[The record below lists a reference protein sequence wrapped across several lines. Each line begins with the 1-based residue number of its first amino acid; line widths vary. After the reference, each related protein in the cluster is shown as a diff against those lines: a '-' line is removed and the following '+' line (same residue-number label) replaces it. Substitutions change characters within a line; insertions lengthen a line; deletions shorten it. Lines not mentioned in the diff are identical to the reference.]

1 MRPRYVILTL
11 VLAAAAAIVALG
23 PLTGKSVQ
31 EGISGLGDNA
41 RSAIAALFSFGP
53 STTKSKGST
62 PPPAPELTVSQPIA
76 RDIIEWD
83 EYLGRFDAVEEVKMQ
98 ARVSGYLTNVN
109 FTDGQNVN
117 AGDLLFTIDP
127 RPFERALE
135 QAKAQLDQT
144 KVQVSNAALD
154 VDRGRP
160 LLKREIISR
169 KTFDD
174 RENLVREAEA
184 AVKVAEARVKTA
196 ELELSFTRILA
207 PISGRIGRA
216 LVTPGNFVSGGGT
229 DSGST
234 ILTTIVTQDPIYI
247 YFDVSENNALKYQ
260 RLAGASSNGGSGLV
274 GAAVGIGL
282 PDEEGFPH
290 DGKLDFLDNRL
301 DVGTGTLRAR
311 AVVPNATGLLSPGM
325 FARVRLQ
332 GSPEYEAVLLPDEA
346 IGTDQ
351 TSRYVWV
358 VGPDDIPVRKTVKLG
373 PIIDGLRVVRKGVE
387 PDDWVVTKGQQRIR
401 PHMKIVP
408 KKTPLQVSQAT
419 GKGKAD
425 TAKKP

>member
-1 MRPRYVILTL
+1 MRPRYVLLTL

-23 PLTGKSVQ
+23 PLSGKSVQ

-41 RSAIAALFSFGP
+41 RSAINTLFNFGP
-53 STTKSKGST
+53 SASISNSPS

-76 RDIIEWD
+76 RDVIEWD

-144 KVQVSNAALD
+144 TVQVSNAALD

-196 ELELSFTRILA
+196 ELDLSFTFIMA

-260 RLAGASSNGGSGLV
+260 RLAGSNSNGGSGLV

>member
-1 MRPRYVILTL
+1 MRPRYVLLIL

-23 PLTGKSVQ
+23 PLSGKSVQ

-41 RSAIAALFSFGP
+41 RSAINTLFNFGP
-53 STTKSKGST
+53 SASKSNVPS

-76 RDIIEWD
+76 RDVIEWD

-135 QAKAQLDQT
+135 QATAQLDQT

-196 ELELSFTRILA
+196 ELELSFTRVLA

-234 ILTTIVTQDPIYI
+234 ILTTIVTQDPMYI

-260 RLAGASSNGGSGLV
+260 RLAGTSSNGGSGLI
-274 GAAVGIGL
+274 GAAVGVGL

>member
-41 RSAIAALFSFGP
+41 RSAIAALFNFGP
-53 STTKSKGST
+53 SATKSKGST

-76 RDIIEWD
+76 RDVIEWD

-135 QAKAQLDQT
+135 QATAQLDQT

-184 AVKVAEARVKTA
+184 AVKVAEARVNTA
-196 ELELSFTRILA
+196 ELELSFTRVLA

-260 RLAGASSNGGSGLV
+260 RLAGASSNGRSGLV

-311 AVVPNATGLLSPGM
+311 AVVPNPTGLLSPGM

-358 VGPDDIPVRKTVKLG
+358 VGPDDVPVRKTVKLG
-373 PIIDGLRVVRKGVE
+373 PIFDGLRVIRKGVE

>member
-1 MRPRYVILTL
+1 MTL

-41 RSAIAALFSFGP
+41 RSAIAALFNFGP
-53 STTKSKGST
+53 SATKSKGST

-76 RDIIEWD
+76 RDVIEWD

-135 QAKAQLDQT
+135 QAKAQLDQP

-174 RENLVREAEA
+174 RENLV
-184 AVKVAEARVKTA
+184 
-196 ELELSFTRILA
+196 
-207 PISGRIGRA
+207 
-216 LVTPGNFVSGGGT
+216 
-229 DSGST
+229 
-234 ILTTIVTQDPIYI
+234 
-247 YFDVSENNALKYQ
+247 
-260 RLAGASSNGGSGLV
+260 
-274 GAAVGIGL
+274 
-282 PDEEGFPH
+282 
-290 DGKLDFLDNRL
+290 
-301 DVGTGTLRAR
+301 
-311 AVVPNATGLLSPGM
+311 
-325 FARVRLQ
+325 
-332 GSPEYEAVLLPDEA
+332 
-346 IGTDQ
+346 
-351 TSRYVWV
+351 
-358 VGPDDIPVRKTVKLG
+358 
-373 PIIDGLRVVRKGVE
+373 
-387 PDDWVVTKGQQRIR
+387 
-401 PHMKIVP
+401 
-408 KKTPLQVSQAT
+408 
-419 GKGKAD
+419 
-425 TAKKP
+425 

>member
-184 AVKVAEARVKTA
+184 AVKVAEARVNTA

-311 AVVPNATGLLSPGM
+311 AVVPNPTGLLSPGM

-332 GSPEYEAVLLPDEA
+332 GSPEYEAILLPDEA

-425 TAKKP
+425 TAEKP

>member
-1 MRPRYVILTL
+1 MRPRYVLLIL

-23 PLTGKSVQ
+23 PLSGKSVQ

-41 RSAIAALFSFGP
+41 RSAINTLFNFGP
-53 STTKSKGST
+53 SASKSNVPS

-76 RDIIEWD
+76 RDVIEWD

-135 QAKAQLDQT
+135 QATAQLDQT

-260 RLAGASSNGGSGLV
+260 RLAGSNSSGGSGLV
-274 GAAVGIGL
+274 GAAVGVGL

-301 DVGTGTLRAR
+301 DFGTGTLRAR

-325 FARVRLQ
+325 FARVRLH

-358 VGPDDIPVRKTVKLG
+358 VGPDDVPVRKTVKLG

-387 PDDWVVTKGQQRIR
+387 PDDWIVTKGQQRIR
-401 PHMKIVP
+401 PNMKIVP

>member
-1 MRPRYVILTL
+1 MRPRYLLLTL
-11 VLAAAAAIVALG
+11 ALAAAVILVALG
-23 PLTGKSVQ
+23 PLSGKSVQ
-31 EGISGLGDNA
+31 DGITDLGENA
-41 RSAIAALFSFGP
+41 RSAFAALFNLGP
-53 STTKSKGST
+53 NSSKSIDPS
-62 PPPAPELTVSQPIA
+62 PPPALELTVSQPIA
-76 RDIIEWD
+76 RDVIEWD
-83 EYLGRFDAVEEVKMQ
+83 EYLGRFDAVEEVKVQ
-98 ARVSGYLTNVN
+98 ARVSGYLTEVN
-109 FTDGQNVN
+109 FTDGQMVN
-117 AGDLLFTIDP
+117 AGDLLFTIDR

-144 KVQVSNAALD
+144 KVQVSNAELD

-184 AVKVAEARVKTA
+184 GVKVAEARVKSA
-196 ELELSFTRILA
+196 ELDLSFTRITA

-260 RLAGASSNGGSGLV
+260 RLAVRNNDGASGLI
-274 GAAVGIGL
+274 GAAVGVGL

-290 DGKLDFLDNRL
+290 NGKLDFLDNRL
-301 DVGTGTLRAR
+301 DIGTGTLRAR
-311 AVVPNATGLLSPGM
+311 AVVPNANGLLSPGM

-332 GSPEYEAVLLPDEA
+332 GSSKYEAVLLPDEA

-351 TSRYVWV
+351 TSRFVWV
-358 VGPDDIPVRKTVKLG
+358 IGPDDIPVRKTVKLG
-373 PIIDGLRVVRKGVE
+373 PIVDGLRVVRKGLE
-387 PDDWVVTKGQQRIR
+387 PDDWVVTRGQQRIR
-401 PHMKIVP
+401 PDMKIVP
-408 KKTPLQVSQAT
+408 KKTPLQVSRAT
-419 GKGKAD
+419 DKGKAD
-425 TAKKP
+425 SAKKP

>member
-11 VLAAAAAIVALG
+11 ILAAAAAIVALG

-41 RSAIAALFSFGP
+41 RSAIAALFNFGP
-53 STTKSKGST
+53 SATKPKGST

-76 RDIIEWD
+76 RDVIEWD

-117 AGDLLFTIDP
+117 VGDLLFTIDP

-184 AVKVAEARVKTA
+184 AVKVAEARVNTA
-196 ELELSFTRILA
+196 ELELSFTRVLA

-311 AVVPNATGLLSPGM
+311 AVVPNVTGLLSPGM

-332 GSPEYEAVLLPDEA
+332 GSPEYEAVLLLDEA

-358 VGPDDIPVRKTVKLG
+358 VGADDVPVRKTVKLG
-373 PIIDGLRVVRKGVE
+373 PIIDGLRVIRKGVE

-401 PHMKIVP
+401 PNMKIVP

>member
-31 EGISGLGDNA
+31 DGISGLGDNA

-127 RPFERALE
+127 RPFERAVE

-174 RENLVREAEA
+174 RENLVREAKA

-311 AVVPNATGLLSPGM
+311 AVVPNPTGLLSPGM

-332 GSPEYEAVLLPDEA
+332 GSPEYEAILLPDEA

>member
-196 ELELSFTRILA
+196 ELELSFTRVLA

>member
-1 MRPRYVILTL
+1 MRPRYVLLTL
-11 VLAAAAAIVALG
+11 VLAAAVVIVALG
-23 PLTGKSVQ
+23 PLSGKSVQ

-41 RSAIAALFSFGP
+41 RSAIATLFNFGP
-53 STTKSKGST
+53 SASKSNGPT
-62 PPPAPELTVSQPIA
+62 PPPAPELTISQPIA
-76 RDIIEWD
+76 RDVIEWD
-83 EYLGRFDAVEEVKMQ
+83 EYLGRFDAVEEVEMQ
-98 ARVSGYLTNVN
+98 ARVSGHLTNVN
-109 FTDGQNVN
+109 FTDGQIVN
-117 AGDLLFTIDP
+117 AGELLFTIDP

-154 VDRGRP
+154 VNRGRP
-160 LLKREIISR
+160 LLKRETISR

-184 AVKVAEARVKTA
+184 AVKVAEARVNTA
-196 ELELSFTRILA
+196 ELELSFTRVLA

-216 LVTPGNFVSGGGT
+216 LVTPGNFISGGGT

-234 ILTTIVTQDPIYI
+234 ILATIVTQGPIYI

-260 RLAGASSNGGSGLV
+260 RLAGASSNDGSGLV
-274 GAAVGIGL
+274 GAAVGVGL

-301 DVGTGTLRAR
+301 DVDTGTLRAR

-358 VGPDDIPVRKTVKLG
+358 VGADDVPVRKTVKLG
-373 PIIDGLRVVRKGVE
+373 PIIDGLRVVREGVE
-387 PDDWVVTKGQQRIR
+387 PDDWVAIKGQQRIR

-425 TAKKP
+425 SAKKP

>member
-1 MRPRYVILTL
+1 MRPRYVLLIL

-23 PLTGKSVQ
+23 PLSGKSVQ

-41 RSAIAALFSFGP
+41 RSAINTLFNFGP
-53 STTKSKGST
+53 SASKSNVPS

-76 RDIIEWD
+76 RDVIEWD

-135 QAKAQLDQT
+135 QATAQLDQT

-260 RLAGASSNGGSGLV
+260 RLAGSNSSGGSGLV
-274 GAAVGIGL
+274 GAAVGVGL
-282 PDEEGFPH
+282 ADEEGFPH

-301 DVGTGTLRAR
+301 DFGTGTLRAR
-311 AVVPNATGLLSPGM
+311 AVVSNATGLLSPGM
-325 FARVRLQ
+325 FARVRLH

-358 VGPDDIPVRKTVKLG
+358 VGPDDVPVRKTVKLG

-387 PDDWVVTKGQQRIR
+387 PDDWIVTKGQQRVR
-401 PHMKIVP
+401 PNMKIVP

-419 GKGKAD
+419 GKGEAD

>member
-41 RSAIAALFSFGP
+41 RSAIAALFNFGP
-53 STTKSKGST
+53 GATKSKGST

-184 AVKVAEARVKTA
+184 AVKVAEARVNTA

-311 AVVPNATGLLSPGM
+311 AVVPNPTGLLSPGM

-332 GSPEYEAVLLPDEA
+332 GSPEYEAILLPDEA